1 MKASMASQ
9 RTAET
14 DYEKYRD
21 VMQSLSA
28 LSEQSYRELTDDT
41 PGFFEYFYET
51 TPVSEIGL
59 MNIGSRPSHR
69 RKGDLSKTSVR
80 AIPWVFGW
88 SMSRTTM
95 PAWYGVGTAI
105 DDWTADNHGGL
116 EQLREMNRQWPF
128 FAAMISNLQMSL
140 FKSDMRIALEY
151 SGLCEDKQLATLIYD
166 MIRQENERS
175 VAGVLRIAE
184 IEALLTNDPV
194 LTLSLS
200 RRDPYL
206 DPLAFLQIEL
216 LQKYR
221 DESQAEADRLQWQA
235 ALLSS
240 INAIA
245 AGLRNTG

>member
-1 MKASMASQ
+1 
-9 RTAET
+9 
-14 DYEKYRD
+14 
-21 VMQSLSA
+21 
-28 LSEQSYRELTDDT
+28 
-41 PGFFEYFYET
+41 
-51 TPVSEIGL
+51 
-59 MNIGSRPSHR
+59 
-69 RKGDLSKTSVR
+69 
-80 AIPWVFGW
+80 
-88 SMSRTTM
+88 M
-95 PAWYGVGTAI
+95 PAWYGVSTAI
-105 DDWTADNHGGL
+105 DGWTAENHGGL